1 MAINRKQVK
10 RLLDEH
16 RFEDLFIEE
25 LGWVEPSMSKTVQ
38 LNIQDKE
45 YSCLPV
51 AEIGGVVAFH
61 VVAKDGALADAK
73 ERKAVHAQI
82 SKSFLENLLIF
93 TDKAK
98 TQSVWYWVKRQNGKS
113 CPRSHFYV
121 KGQPGDLFLGKITS
135 IMFDFSDFDK
145 DGRVALV
152 DALERLQNALDVER
166 VTKKFFTE
174 FEEEHVKF
182 TQLIAGIND
191 EKDRRW
197 YASVLL
203 NRLMF
208 IWFLQ
213 GKAFLDGGDLE
224 YLPNKLSIIQK
235 QGKNRFYDQFLKVL
249 FFEGFA
255 KPEHNRSETARALL
269 GKIRYLNGGLF
280 LEHRIEQQ
288 YPRISVP
295 DSAFENLFALFKRYS
310 WNLNDIPGGDDN
322 EINPDVLGYIFEKYI
337 NQKEFGA
344 YYTRPEITEYL
355 CEQTINRL
363 ILDQINTP
371 GIPGLVE
378 KRDFKDIGDML
389 LHLDAKLCSRLIHDV
404 LPSLKLLDPACGS
417 GAFLVAAMK
426 TLINI
431 YSAVI
436 GKIKFLTDP
445 ALSQWLAKTEKE
457 HPNINYFIKKSI
469 ITDNLFGVDIME
481 EAMEIAKLRLFLA
494 LVASAETVEQL
505 EPLPNIDFNI
515 MPGNSLIGL
524 LQVDSGRFNKNVAD
538 GAQALMK
545 MKYQGG
551 DGEFGFEY
559 ETAATAT
566 EQERNAAFLRQRRNS
581 KYEDILRE
589 KDRLIDL
596 YRSSNNQTKE
606 YLTSLRNTISDYNK
620 EADKTLN
627 ELLLDEFSN
636 ELGIH
641 FEEAQ
646 WDVAKNKEA
655 KPKKR
660 KLRTADIEALTPFH
674 WGYRFDRI
682 INGRSGFDAIITNP
696 PWEIFKPNGKEF
708 FLRYSD
714 LITRKKMRIED
725 FKDHQQELL
734 KDPDV
739 LAAWQDYLS
748 SFKHVSAYVR
758 SAACYQHQIG
768 EVNGKKTGS
777 DINLYKLFTERCHLL
792 LRDGGQ
798 CGIVIPSGIYTDLG
812 AKALREMLFDKT
824 RITGLFCFENR
835 KEIFENVHRSF
846 KFVSLTFCK
855 GGKTDRFPAAF
866 MRHEVQELDGFPET
880 GAIDISVD
888 LVRKLSPDSLS
899 VMEFKTPL
907 DVQIAEKMLRFPL
920 LGEEVPDKWN
930 VKFSNDFHTTND
942 SDIYEITAGK
952 GRLPIFEGKM
962 MWQFEH
968 LYSQPRYW
976 VDEKVARTR
985 FLGRTID
992 VGQKLE
998 YQIWRLV
1005 YRRQSASTNERTLV
1019 STISPRT
1026 FHVDN
1031 LATIRLFDDA
1041 GNLLINNHQQLLLCA
1056 FLNSFVADFSI
1067 RSRVTTNLN
1076 FFYLYQLPVPRL
1088 TEGDEFFNEIVER
1101 AAKLICTAPEFD
1113 DLAKEVGIKS
1123 HKNGVTDPVQRQ
1135 KLRAELDALIAH
1147 LYGLTETE
1155 FRHILTTF
1163 PLVDESVK
1171 TATLDEFLKLEK

>member
-16 RFEDLFIEE
+16 RFDDLFIDE
-25 LGWVEPSMSKTVQ
+25 LGWQNPSYSSELKVTVDKT
-38 LNIQDKE
+38 E
-45 YSCLPV
+45 YCCAPV
-51 AEIGGVVAFH
+51 AEIGGVVALR
-61 VVAKDGALADAK
+61 VTAKTGTLADAK
-73 ERKAVHAQI
+73 ERKAVHTQV

-93 TDKAK
+93 TDAAK
-98 TQSVWYWVKRQNGKS
+98 TQSVWYWVKRQGGKS
-113 CPRSHFYV
+113 APRTHFYV
-121 KGQPGDLFLGKITS
+121 KGQPGDLFLSKIAS
-135 IMFDFSDFDK
+135 ILFDFSDFDT
-145 DGRVALV
+145 DGRVNLMEALKRV
-152 DALERLQNALDVER
+152 KDALDVER
-166 VTKKFFTE
+166 VTKKFFTD
-174 FEEEHVKF
+174 FEAEHVAF
-182 TQLIAGIND
+182 TQLIQGIAD

-213 GKAFLDGGDLE
+213 GKMFLDNGDTN
-224 YLPNKLSIIQK
+224 YLPGKLTASCK
-235 QGKNRFYDQFLKVL
+235 QGKNRFYNGFLETL

-255 KPEHNRSETARALL
+255 RPEHSRSAEANALL
-269 GKIRYLNGGLF
+269 GKIKYLNGGLF

-288 YPRISVP
+288 YPKISVP

-371 GIPGLVE
+371 GIPGVVE
-378 KRDFKDIGDML
+378 KRDFKNVGDLL
-389 LHLDAKLCSRLIHDV
+389 LHLDTKLCRRLLDDV

-417 GAFLVAAMK
+417 GAFLVAAMR

-445 ALSQWLAKTEKE
+445 GLTKWLAKTEKE

-469 ITDNLFGVDIME
+469 ITNNLFGVDIME

-494 LVASAETVEQL
+494 LVASAETVDQL

-515 MPGNSLIGL
+515 MAGNSLIGL
-524 LQVDSGRFNKNVAD
+524 LQVDSGKFNKNVAD
-538 GAQALMK
+538 GGTQALMK
-545 MKYQGG
+545 MKHQGG
-551 DGEFGFEY
+551 AGEFGFEF
-559 ETAATAT
+559 ETATAASKK
-566 EQERNAAFLRQRRNS
+566 ELAAAFVRERRNS

-589 KDRLIDL
+589 KNRLIDL
-596 YRSSNNQTKE
+596 YRRQDNQSKE
-606 YLTSLRNTISDYNK
+606 YLTKLRDDISAYNR
-620 EADKTLN
+620 EAGETLN
-627 ELLLDEFSN
+627 ELLLSEFKD
-636 ELGIH
+636 ELGIQ

-646 WDVAKNKEA
+646 WDIAKNKEA

-660 KLRTADIEALTPFH
+660 KLRTADMEALTPFH
-674 WGYRFDRI
+674 WGYEFDRI
-682 INGRSGFDAIITNP
+682 IKERGGFDAIITNP

-714 LITRKKMRIED
+714 LITRKKMRVED

-739 LAAWQDYLS
+739 LAAWQEYLG
-748 SFKHVSAYVR
+748 SFTHVSAYYR
-758 SAACYQHQIG
+758 AANCFQHQIG

-792 LRDGGQ
+792 LRTDGQ

-812 AKALREMLFDKT
+812 AKALREMLFGKT

-835 KEIFENVHRSF
+835 KEIFEGVHRSF
-846 KFVSLTFCK
+846 KFVSLTFSK
-855 GGKTDRFPAAF
+855 GGKTEHFPAAF

-920 LGEEVPDKWN
+920 LGEEIPDKWN
-930 VKFSNDFHTTND
+930 VKFSAEFHMTND
-942 SDIYEITAGK
+942 SYLFKDKPGK
-952 GRLPIFEGKM
+952 GLLPLYEGKM
-962 MWQFEH
+962 IWQFQHGYTE
-968 LYSQPRYW
+968 PRYW
-976 VDEKVARTR
+976 VDEKAGRAAL
-985 FLGRTID
+985 LGRDTD
-992 VGQKLE
+992 TKQKLD
-998 YQIWRLV
+998 YQAYRLGFRDV
-1005 YRRQSASTNERTLV
+1005 TASTNERSLIASVVPANVFCGNTLPTLIHPKDGK
-1019 STISPRT
+1019 SL
-1026 FHVDN
+1026 
-1031 LATIRLFDDA
+1031 LAITSVFDSFLADW
-1041 GNLLINNHQQLLLCA
+1041 LMRQKITNHC
-1056 FLNSFVADFSI
+1056 
-1067 RSRVTTNLN
+1067 N
-1076 FFYLYQLPVPRL
+1076 FFYMEQIPVPRL
-1088 TEGDEFFNEIVER
+1088 TEGDSCFAEIVER

-1113 DLAKEVGIKS
+1113 DLAKEVGIRS
-1123 HKNGVTDPVQRQ
+1123 HKNGVTDPVKRQ

-1171 TATLDEFLKLEK
+1171 TATLNEFLK

>member
-16 RFEDLFIEE
+16 QFEDIFIDE
-25 LGWVEPSMSKTVQ
+25 LGWQNPSYSSALNVEVDKTG
-38 LNIQDKE
+38 
-45 YSCLPV
+45 YCCTPV
-51 AEIGGVVAFH
+51 AEIGGVIALRVT
-61 VVAKDGALADAK
+61 AKDGKLADAK
-73 ERKAVHAQI
+73 VRKAVHAQV
-82 SKSFLENLLIF
+82 SKAFLENILIF
-93 TDKAK
+93 TDAAK
-98 TQSVWYWVKRQNGKS
+98 TQSVWYWVKRKAGKTS
-113 CPRSHFYV
+113 PRSHFYV
-121 KGQPGDLFLGKITS
+121 KGQPGDLFLSKIS
-135 IMFDFSDFDK
+135 SMMFDFSDYDA
-145 DGRVALV
+145 DGRVDLV
-152 DALERLQNALDVER
+152 NALSRLKKAMDVEQ

-174 FEEEHVKF
+174 FEAEHVAF
-182 TQLIAGIND
+182 TQLIEGIAD

-213 GKAFLDGGDLE
+213 GKMFLDNGNVD
-224 YLPNKLSIIQK
+224 YLPGKLATSRK
-235 QGKNRFYDQFLKVL
+235 ASKERFYTGFLKIL

-255 KPEHNRSETARALL
+255 LPEHKRSAETNALL
-269 GKIRYLNGGLF
+269 GKIKYLNGGLF

-288 YPRISVP
+288 YPKISVP

-344 YYTRPEITEYL
+344 YYTRPEITEDL
-355 CEQTINRL
+355 CEQTISRL
-363 ILDQINTP
+363 ILDEINTP
-371 GIPGLVE
+371 GIPGVME
-378 KRDFKDIGDML
+378 KRDFKNIGDLL
-389 LHLDAKLCSRLIHDV
+389 LHLDAKLCRRLLDDV

-445 ALSQWLAKTEKE
+445 GLTKWLANTEKE

-469 ITDNLFGVDIME
+469 ITNNLFGVDIME

-515 MPGNSLIGL
+515 MAGNSLIGL
-524 LQVDSGRFNKNVAD
+524 LQVDSAKFNSSAD
-538 GAQALMK
+538 SQAPKKVQQAGGA
-545 MKYQGG
+545 
-551 DGEFGFEY
+551 GEFGFEF
-559 ETAATAT
+559 ESTTAATKKELA
-566 EQERNAAFLRQRRNS
+566 AAFVRERRNS

-589 KDRLIDL
+589 KNRLIDL
-596 YRSSNNQTKE
+596 YRRQDNQTKE
-606 YLTSLRNTISDYNK
+606 FLTDLRDKISTYNR
-620 EADKTLN
+620 EASETLN
-627 ELLLDEFSN
+627 ELLLSEFKD
-636 ELGIH
+636 ELGIP

-646 WDVAKNKEA
+646 WDLAKNKEA

-660 KLRTADIEALTPFH
+660 KLRTADMEVLTPFH
-674 WGYRFDRI
+674 WGYQFDRI
-682 INGRSGFDAIITNP
+682 IKERGGFDAILTNP

-739 LAAWQDYLS
+739 LAAWEEYLS
-748 SFKHVSAYVR
+748 SFTHVSAYYR
-758 SAACYQHQIG
+758 SAHCFQHQIG

-777 DINLYKLFTERCHLL
+777 DINLYKLFTERCHVL
-792 LRDGGQ
+792 LRKGGQ

-812 AKALREMLFDKT
+812 AKALREMLFDKSL
-824 RITGLFCFENR
+824 ITGLFCFENR
-835 KEIFENVHRSF
+835 KEIFEGVHRSV
-846 KFVSLTFCK
+846 KFVLLTFSK
-855 GGKTDRFPAAF
+855 GGKTEHFPAAF

-930 VKFSNDFHTTND
+930 VRFTREFDMTND
-942 SDIYEITAGK
+942 AYLFKDAPGK
-952 GRLPIFEGKM
+952 DCLPLYEGKM
-962 MWQFEH
+962 IWQFQHGYAE
-968 LYSQPRYW
+968 PRYW
-976 VDEKVARTR
+976 VDEEEGRSAL
-985 FLGRTID
+985 LGRTED
-992 VGQKLE
+992 DGQKLD
-998 YQIWRLV
+998 YQAYRLGFRDV
-1005 YRRQSASTNERTLV
+1005 TASTNERSLIASIVPANNFCGNTLPTLV
-1019 STISPRT
+1019 HPKDGKTLLVVTSMFDS
-1026 FHVDN
+1026 FLVDW
-1031 LATIRLFDDA
+1031 
-1041 GNLLINNHQQLLLCA
+1041 LLRQKITNHC
-1056 FLNSFVADFSI
+1056 
-1067 RSRVTTNLN
+1067 N
-1076 FFYLYQLPVPRL
+1076 FFCMNQIAMPRL
-1088 TEGDEFFNEIVER
+1088 TEGDETFGEIVER

-1123 HKNGVTDPVQRQ
+1123 YKNGVTDPAQRQ
-1135 KLRAELDALIAH
+1135 QLRAELDALIAH
-1147 LYGLTETE
+1147 LYGLTEIE

-1171 TATLDEFLKLEK
+1171 TATLNEFLKLEK